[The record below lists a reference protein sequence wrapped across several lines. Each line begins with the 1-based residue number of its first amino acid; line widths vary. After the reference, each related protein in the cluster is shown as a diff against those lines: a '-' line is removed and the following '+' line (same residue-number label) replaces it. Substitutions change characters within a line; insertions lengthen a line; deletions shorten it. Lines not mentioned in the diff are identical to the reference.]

1 MSEREFQFMRVA
13 EASEDFFKAYQNANR
28 NDDIVKSYLFR
39 LDELVSAL
47 TFEICLE
54 DLEKC

>member
-13 EASEDFFKAYQNANR
+13 EASEDFFKAYHSANR
-28 NDDIVKSYLFR
+28 NDNIVTSYLFR
-39 LDELVSAL
+39 LEELVSTL